1 MSFAYT
7 TLIPSSS
14 LMNLIVRRPLADK
27 ASTMLAP
34 SNFYFSFLAIK
45 ITLFLQHVDVS
56 LHHQNC
62 EIPVKYLNRVVE
74 DFIFNKLI
82 LLILFNILCVNF
94 SFSLH
99 KQFFISLL
107 YDCFS
112 LVVDLLFLHFFC
124 EQVPDKC

>member
-1 MSFAYT
+1 MSLAYT

-14 LMNLIVRRPLADK
+14 LINLIVRRPLADK
-27 ASTMLAP
+27 ASTILAP
-34 SNFYFSFLAIK
+34 SNFYFSFLVKK
-45 ITLFLQHVDVS
+45 ITFFLQHVDVS
-56 LHHQNC
+56 LHNQNR
-62 EIPVKYLNRVVE
+62 EIPVKYLNRIVE

-94 SFSLH
+94 SFSFH
-99 KQFFISLL
+99 KEFFVSLL

-112 LVVDLLFLHFFC
+112 LVIDLLFLHFFR